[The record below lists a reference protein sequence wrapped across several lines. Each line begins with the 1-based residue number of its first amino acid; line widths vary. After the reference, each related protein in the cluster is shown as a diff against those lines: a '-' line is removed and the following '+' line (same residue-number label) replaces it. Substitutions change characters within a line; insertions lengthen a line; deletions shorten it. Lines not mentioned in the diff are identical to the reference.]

1 MAAPNDIET
10 AEPTE
15 LVYVPNNS
23 WAPVIV
29 AAGITLILV
38 GFFKGWFLWAVG
50 AFILL
55 LGLRAWWHLSNDE
68 IARHAPR
75 AALRHGGHSRRA
87 GPPAPL
93 STGRPPERR
102 SGPSSEPLP
111 S

>member
-50 AFILL
+50 AFVLL

-68 IARHAPR
+68 IA
-75 AALRHGGHSRRA
+75 GMRREQRSDTA
-87 GPPAPL
+87 VIPAEPV
-93 STGRPPERR
+93 RR
-102 SGPSSEPLP
+102 RR
-111 S
+111 

>member
-1 MAAPNDIET
+1 MATANEIET

-50 AFILL
+50 AFVLL

-68 IARHAPR
+68 IA
-75 AALRHGGHSRRA
+75 GMRREQRSDTA
-87 GPPAPL
+87 VIPAEPV
-93 STGRPPERR
+93 RR
-102 SGPSSEPLP
+102 RR
-111 S
+111 

>member
-1 MAAPNDIET
+1 MATPDEIET

-68 IARHAPR
+68 IA
-75 AALRHGGHSRRA
+75 GMRREQRSDTA
-87 GPPAPL
+87 VIPAEPV
-93 STGRPPERR
+93 RR
-102 SGPSSEPLP
+102 RR
-111 S
+111 

>member
-1 MAAPNDIET
+1 MATPDEIET

-23 WAPVIV
+23 WAPVLV

-68 IARHAPR
+68 IA
-75 AALRHGGHSRRA
+75 GMRREQRSDTA
-87 GPPAPL
+87 VIPAEPV
-93 STGRPPERR
+93 RR
-102 SGPSSEPLP
+102 RR
-111 S
+111 

>member
-29 AAGITLILV
+29 AAGVTLILV

-68 IARHAPR
+68 IA
-75 AALRHGGHSRRA
+75 GMRREQRSDTA
-87 GPPAPL
+87 VIPAEPV
-93 STGRPPERR
+93 RR
-102 SGPSSEPLP
+102 RR
-111 S
+111 

>member
-1 MAAPNDIET
+1 MAAANDIET

-50 AFILL
+50 AFVLL

-68 IARHAPR
+68 IA
-75 AALRHGGHSRRA
+75 GMRREQRSDTA
-87 GPPAPL
+87 VIPAEPV
-93 STGRPPERR
+93 RR
-102 SGPSSEPLP
+102 RR
-111 S
+111 

>member
-1 MAAPNDIET
+1 M
-10 AEPTE
+10 
-15 LVYVPNNS
+15 PNNS

-68 IARHAPR
+68 IA
-75 AALRHGGHSRRA
+75 GMRREQRSDTA
-87 GPPAPL
+87 VIPAEPV
-93 STGRPPERR
+93 RR
-102 SGPSSEPLP
+102 RR
-111 S
+111 

>member
-1 MAAPNDIET
+1 MATPNDIET

-68 IARHAPR
+68 IA
-75 AALRHGGHSRRA
+75 GMRREQRSDTA
-87 GPPAPL
+87 VIPAEPV
-93 STGRPPERR
+93 RR
-102 SGPSSEPLP
+102 RR
-111 S
+111 

>member
-1 MAAPNDIET
+1 MAAANDIET

-23 WAPVIV
+23 LAPVIV

-50 AFILL
+50 AFVLL

-68 IARHAPR
+68 IA
-75 AALRHGGHSRRA
+75 GMRREQRSDTA
-87 GPPAPL
+87 VIPAEPV
-93 STGRPPERR
+93 RR
-102 SGPSSEPLP
+102 RR
-111 S
+111 

>member
-68 IARHAPR
+68 IA
-75 AALRHGGHSRRA
+75 GMRREQRSDTA
-87 GPPAPL
+87 VIPAEPV
-93 STGRPPERR
+93 RR
-102 SGPSSEPLP
+102 RR
-111 S
+111 

>member
-50 AFILL
+50 AFVLM

-68 IARHAPR
+68 IA
-75 AALRHGGHSRRA
+75 GMRREQRSDTA
-87 GPPAPL
+87 VIPAEPV
-93 STGRPPERR
+93 RR
-102 SGPSSEPLP
+102 RR
-111 S
+111 

>member
-1 MAAPNDIET
+1 MAAANDIET

-68 IARHAPR
+68 IA
-75 AALRHGGHSRRA
+75 GMRREQRSDTA
-87 GPPAPL
+87 VIPAEPV
-93 STGRPPERR
+93 RR
-102 SGPSSEPLP
+102 RR
-111 S
+111 